1 MKITLEKIVN
11 SVAAINKLA
20 NAQNIPQAEKR
31 LIAIISAAIIKEN
44 ELFTNG
50 HRARQQELSTLNDE
64 GQSVLTPEAQTK
76 INKETKEHLAEEID
90 LPEVKLDRKKL
101 EQADLSASIFID
113 LDWLIPDAEIT
124 AQKNRTANYF
134 GKKVVSNKKTKH

>member
-1 MKITLEKIVN
+1 MKIALETIIN

-31 LIAIISAAIIKEN
+31 LIAIISAAIMREN
-44 ELFTNG
+44 KLFTEG
-50 HRARQQELSTLNDE
+50 YQARQKELSTLNDS
-64 GQSVLTPEAQTK
+64 GQSILTPEAQTK
-76 INKETKEHLAEEID
+76 INKETKEHLAEEIE
-90 LPEVKLDRKKL
+90 LPEVRIDRKKL

-134 GKKVVSNKKTKH
+134 GKKVMTNKKTKH